1 MKTKKS
7 DDHILIH
14 LTAKDLSSPEATK
27 EQLED
32 VLIHNRDKRLVI
44 SLKNISS
51 IDSMGIGVLVS
62 IHVLG
67 MVEECPVVF
76 TETEE
81 KIQKFFERTN
91 MDTILNLTPTV
102 EDALVYEFPVHPE
115 E

>member
-14 LTAKDLSSPEATK
+14 LTGKDLSSPEATK

-32 VLIHNRDKRLVI
+32 ILIHNRDKRLVI

-67 MVEECPVVF
+67 MVEESPVVF
-76 TETEE
+76 TETEDN
-81 KIQKFFERTN
+81 IQKFFERTN
-91 MDTILNLTPTV
+91 MDTILNLTPTID
-102 EDALVYEFPVHPE
+102 DALSFTFPVDIE